1 MQQLYNCLVRLGG
14 SMKNEVRK
22 DGVTASEIK
31 VLKLIHNG
39 PETGVEV
46 VYNVTRAGTVD
57 RDDDEERQ
65 RLEETYGR
73 ALAKI
78 EHVKTLAQVLG
89 HETVPLPQTIRGVD
103 TLPPPKAGKRA
114 APRQPAPEPAP
125 EPINEAEFA

>member
-1 MQQLYNCLVRLGG
+1 MQQLYNCVVRLGG

-31 VLKLIHNG
+31 VLKIIHNG

-46 VYNVTRAGTVD
+46 VYNIARAGTVD
-57 RDDDEERQ
+57 RDDYEERE

-78 EHVKTLAQVLG
+78 EHVKTLTQVLG

-103 TLPPPKAGKRA
+103 TLPPPKTGKRA
-114 APRQPAPEPAP
+114 APRQPAPEPDP

>member
-1 MQQLYNCLVRLGG
+1 MQQLYNCTVRLNG
-14 SMKNEVRK
+14 SMKNEVRMA
-22 DGVTASEIK
+22 DVTASEIK

-46 VYNVTRAGTVD
+46 VYNIVRAGTVD

-78 EHVKTLAQVLG
+78 EHVKTLTQVLG

-103 TLPPPKAGKRA
+103 TLPPPKTGKRA
-114 APRQPAPEPAP
+114 APRPPAPEPDP
-125 EPINEAEFA
+125 EPIGEAEFA